1 MRLSVCFIGLL
12 CVGVAFSSY
21 DAPETNSV
29 YAEQPDTYAEPVH
42 YNQPDTYAEP
52 DPYNE
57 PVTYTEPQQDYKPT
71 EYTEPKLPIYTEPV
85 KTPEYPTPEYRTPE
99 YPAPEYPT
107 PEYPTPEYPTPEYPT
122 IDHPTPYNPYRQGPF
137 LSSFRGQGPTYPN
150 AQYPGIPELYPGL
163 PYSNLLR
170 GAAPAYAPTY
180 PSYVP
185 TQEPYVTTPE
195 PYATTPEHY
204 VPTSAPYVPTPEP
217 YIANPEPYRG
227 TPEPYRGTPE
237 PYRATP
243 ETYDLVPAQY
253 EPVTLPHYYNRVYAI
268 GNAEAGVRAGG
279 LGAAIGALA
288 ASANFPGSLQ
298 AFSSG
303 PHGIGNANA
312 LASTLGALLAT
323 GAGRAPVPGLDQA
336 VLNPN
341 YVPAVRP
348 LYLPGFPYF
357 FPENTAGN
365 ARSGAGRMAAPVH
378 GPPIYQY
385 RQNHYTPNHRPFYY

>member
-29 YAEQPDTYAEPVH
+29 YAEQPDTYVETVH
-42 YNQPDTYAEP
+42 
-52 DPYNE
+52 YNE
-57 PVTYTEPQQDYKPT
+57 PVSYTEPSTYTEPQQDYKPT
-71 EYTEPKLPIYTEPV
+71 DYKEPHSDPKLPIYTEPV
-85 KTPEYPTPEYRTPE
+85 K
-99 YPAPEYPT
+99 APEYPT
-107 PEYPTPEYPTPEYPT
+107 PEYPTPEYPTPEHPT

-137 LSSFRGQGPTYPN
+137 LFSFRGQGPTYPN

-185 TQEPYVTTPE
+185 TPVPYVPTPE
-195 PYATTPEHY
+195 PYATTPEPY
-204 VPTSAPYVPTPEP
+204 LPTPEPYVPTPEP
-217 YIANPEPYRG
+217 YVPTPEPYVANPYRG
-227 TPEPYRGTPE
+227 TPEPYK
-237 PYRATP
+237 ATP

-253 EPVTLPHYYNRVYAI
+253 EPVTPPHYYNRVYAI

-288 ASANFPGSLQ
+288 ASANFPGSLT
-298 AFSSG
+298 AFPSG
-303 PHGIGNANA
+303 LHGIGNADA
-312 LASTLGALLAT
+312 LASTLGALLD
-323 GAGRAPVPGLDQA
+323 AGRAPVPGLDQA
-336 VLNPN
+336 VFNPT

-348 LYLPGFPYF
+348 LYPPGFPFGY
-357 FPENTAGN
+357 PEITHGN
-365 ARSGAGRMAAPVH
+365 DRNGAGRSAAPVH
-378 GPPIYQY
+378 GPPIYHY
-385 RQNHYTPNHRPFYY
+385 RQNHYTPNYRPFYY